1 MVLDEFL
8 YQQNKI
14 FLSQHFSDCCCSRQN
29 QLISSRAR
37 DSGIA
42 AANWTLVQV
51 SDADAGLN
59 RLNLCETLHG
69 SSSDSAGDQDE
80 FKACSTSRYLAAWV
94 LRDKPEWTADKINAA
109 MNGDQTIQ
117 VNLDK
122 PIPVLIL
129 YTTAVVEPDGEVR
142 FFRDIYKYDSA
153 MEQALAS
160 GYPYASQ

>member
-1 MVLDEFL
+1 MTRGT
-8 YQQNKI
+8 QQKEK
-14 FLSQHFSDCCCSRQN
+14 FR
-29 QLISSRAR
+29 
-37 DSGIA
+37 
-42 AANWTLVQV
+42 T
-51 SDADAGLN
+51 
-59 RLNLCETLHG
+59 
-69 SSSDSAGDQDE
+69 
-80 FKACSTSRYLAAWV
+80 CSTPRYLAAWV

-129 YTTAVVEPDGEVR
+129 YTTAVVEPDGELR